1 MPIGLIALALAS
13 FGIGLT
19 ELVIAGLLPEI
30 AGEFGVDEAT
40 AGWLISG
47 YAIAVAFGAIVM
59 TAAVTRISRKL
70 VLTVMM
76 VVFIL
81 GNSLCAIAGIYEMLL
96 AGRVLAALCN
106 GAFLSIGSA
115 VAAGMVPAHKKAAA
129 IGIMFAGITSASV
142 LGVPFGTLLGQ
153 QFGWRSTF
161 WSISAIGVV
170 SLLGIMVLVH
180 PHGSDH
186 SQPTLRHEL
195 RAFRHPQVWFSVTVT
210 FLGFGGMFGA
220 FTYIAYTLTEV
231 SGFTAETVPWLLFL
245 FGVGLFLGNY
255 VGARTADRA
264 LSATLIV
271 SLSGLALTLVIF
283 ALSAHHQV
291 PTLCSLFFMG
301 LFGYGIVPGLQM
313 RVMSFASHAPTLAS
327 GANIAAFNLGNAFG
341 AWLGGI
347 SIASG
352 LGYTSPIWAGAATTA
367 IAIVTM
373 SVAVIL
379 NRSPTHT
386 VTTNDTVTTL
396 IQQKSGTR

>member
-30 AGEFGVDEAT
+30 ARDFKVDEAT

-59 TAAVTRISRKL
+59 TAAVTRLSRKL

-76 VVFIL
+76 IVFIL
-81 GNSLCAIAGIYEMLL
+81 GNSLCALADTYEMLL

-115 VAAGMVPAHKKAAA
+115 VAAGMVPTHKKAAA

-153 QFGWRSTF
+153 AFGWRSTF

-170 SLLGIMVLVH
+170 SLLGIMALVH
-180 PHGSDH
+180 PQGSNQG
-186 SQPTLRHEL
+186 QPTLRHEL
-195 RAFRHPQVWFSVTVT
+195 RAFRHPQVWLSVTVT

-231 SGFTAETVPWLLFL
+231 SGFTAGTVPWLLFL
-245 FGVGLFLGNY
+245 FGIGLFLGNY
-255 VGARTADRA
+255 AGARTADRA
-264 LSATLIV
+264 LSATLII
-271 SLSGLALTLVIF
+271 SLSGLALTLVVF
-283 ALSAHHQV
+283 ASSAHHQV
-291 PTLCSLFFMG
+291 PTICLLVLMG

-341 AWLGGI
+341 AWLGGV

-367 IAIVTM
+367 VAIVVMSIAI
-373 SVAVIL
+373 IL
-379 NRSPTHT
+379 NRRPPTHK
-386 VTTNDTVTTL
+386 VTTTDTATTIL
-396 IQQKSGTR
+396 IQ